1 MRSNAKVRLMEHC
14 ITKCAGAKAWVSD
27 PSCPLRNGAGGEKM
41 LTSGVTEPSR
51 VRVPIDHEACFLD
64 VGSSYP
70 GLAAGAKGTSVR
82 RLKRHVSWVK
92 DVVKQFVFFLLGL
105 QGN

>member
-1 MRSNAKVRLMEHC
+1 
-14 ITKCAGAKAWVSD
+14 
-27 PSCPLRNGAGGEKM
+27 M
-41 LTSGVTEPSR
+41 LTPGVTESSR

-70 GLAAGAKGTSVR
+70 RFAAGAKGTSVR

-92 DVVKQFVFFLLGL
+92 DVVRQFVFFLLDLYGV
-105 QGN
+105 